1 MADGTRYRYGRVAES
16 CTIINNKRRFAPR
29 LRGGDALRGFIKL
42 YINFAEICLFERKI
56 KPSNEQRRLEIH
68 SPFTQRNSNNCFI
81 LNHPRR
87 LLYPTFQRYPG
98 ILVSWKIGK
107 KDFSSSGRASCTGNG
122 AHERAAD
129 ALTGNQDNVRGHTGV
144 S

>member
-1 MADGTRYRYGRVAES
+1 MNSVAWKS
-16 CTIINNKRRFAPR
+16 IPR
-29 LRGGDALRGFIKL
+29 LPS
-42 YINFAEICLFERKI
+42 EIPTTVSFGI
-56 KPSNEQRRLEIH
+56 
-68 SPFTQRNSNNCFI
+68 I
-81 LNHPRR
+81 LADY
-87 LLYPTFQRYPG
+87 YPTFQRYPG